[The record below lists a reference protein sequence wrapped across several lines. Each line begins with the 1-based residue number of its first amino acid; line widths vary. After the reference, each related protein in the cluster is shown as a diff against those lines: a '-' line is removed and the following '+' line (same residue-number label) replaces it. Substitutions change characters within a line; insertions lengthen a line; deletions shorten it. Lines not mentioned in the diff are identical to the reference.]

1 MGEPSRPRM
10 SESRR
15 RLAGED
21 EGDESTNEGEEEL
34 LLVGEVGELAEVR
47 DNGKDEG
54 YDEGEES
61 WS

>member
-1 MGEPSRPRM
+1 M

-47 DNGKDEG
+47 DNGEDEG